1 MTSLSE
7 LGKKKT
13 AAVAPVPADDP
24 GLDFGSSE
32 VAAPQATAV
41 AVPLDYSKAARHVEH
56 PQIEVEAVI
65 GGCLMRL
72 HINDMSPVQVLPWL
86 KSLDPACKVR
96 DDFPAKGGAFGK
108 KETKRARLKA
118 ITLKASP
125 NGTFIDLVCK
135 SEKSISVTV
144 SKKNADG
151 FVAALT
157 ATGKIY
163 TDNLD
168 ELQAAVDAKGNA
180 TVMLE
185 AEEAVDVEYWTSED
199 GKSFMEALHAAV
211 AE

>member
-7 LGKKKT
+7 LGKRR
-13 AAVAPVPADDP
+13 AAAPAPVPADDP
-24 GLDFGSSE
+24 GLDFGASE
-32 VAAPQATAV
+32 VATVAAPRAIEPHPSGQ
-41 AVPLDYSKAARHVEH
+41 EH

-72 HINDMSPVQVLPWL
+72 HINDMSPAQVLPYL

-135 SEKSISVTV
+135 GEKTVSVTV

-151 FVAALT
+151 FVAALG
-157 ATGKIY
+157 ATGKVSAE
-163 TDNLD
+163 NLV
-168 ELQAAVDAKGNA
+168 ELEAAVDGKTQA
-180 TVMLE
+180 TVMLDS
-185 AEEAVDVEYWTSED
+185 EEAVDVEYWTTED
-199 GKSFMEALHAAV
+199 GKSFMEALHPASP
-211 AE
+211 E